1 MKTTEKAVI
10 LGGFKQFNPSLE
22 PEGKLFA
29 YISTDNKLCI
39 GKLLKEEEHK
49 WWLEDL
55 LTGKK
60 RFPYTSQV
68 LLLED
73 LTIRDVSIKIG

>member
-29 YISTDNKLCI
+29 YISGGNKLCI
-39 GKLLKEEEHK
+39 GKLMKDEQT
-49 WWLEDL
+49 WWLEDML
-55 LTGKK
+55 NGKK

-73 LTIRDVSIKIG
+73 LTIRDVTIKIN

>member
-1 MKTTEKAVI
+1 MIKTTEKAVI
-10 LGGFKQFNPSLE
+10 LGGFKQFNPSFE

-29 YISTDNKLCI
+29 YISNDNKLRI
-39 GKLLKEEEHK
+39 GKLLKNEQE
-49 WWLEDL
+49 WFLEDL
-55 LTGKK
+55 LTRRK

-73 LTIRDVSIKIG
+73 LTIREASIEIG